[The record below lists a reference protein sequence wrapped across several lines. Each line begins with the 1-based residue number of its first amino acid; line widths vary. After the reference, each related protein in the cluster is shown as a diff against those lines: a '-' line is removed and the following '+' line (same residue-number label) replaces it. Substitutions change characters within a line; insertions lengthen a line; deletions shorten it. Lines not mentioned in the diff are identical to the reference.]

1 MEGAKNYW
9 WFGAGPVCSEIS
21 RDFWGIP
28 LVSKITWWKLK
39 DQKFLNLILL
49 HCWKKHLGHFPV
61 TLSSSRLLLF
71 GFLLFGG
78 HQSLGANTASAV
90 SKSCWIHQWYDTTFY
105 PGKVKDKRGDNIQMN
120 AMLPAGKTTW
130 KWHKKRV
137 PSTMKVTIQINKSTR
152 CKICHNWSIN
162 V

>member
-71 GFLLFGG
+71 GFLFLGG

-105 PGKVKDKRGDNIQMN
+105 PKLKIKE
-120 AMLPAGKTTW
+120 
-130 KWHKKRV
+130 
-137 PSTMKVTIQINKSTR
+137 VTIFKWMQCFLLVKQHGNGIKSGFHLLW
-152 CKICHNWSIN
+152 K
-162 V
+162 